1 MIRMR
6 TDFFAESLGMG
17 TSMVVLMPQ
26 AAAGIG
32 MAGAGAA
39 GTAGATGADR
49 PAGAAGAMGADGTDG
64 AGADGVDGTGA
75 ERDGPGAAS
84 RTAADGV
91 PVLYLLHGLS
101 DDCTIWERRTSI
113 ERYATEKGI
122 AVVMPEVRRSFYAD
136 ETVGEKY
143 WTYIAEE
150 LPQLLARTFR
160 ISTAQED
167 TFVAGLSM
175 GGFGAFKLAL
185 NRPDRFAA
193 AASLSGAMDLLSMD
207 LSQHDAALPQR
218 IWGDADLAGTADDLL
233 GLLRAADPTA
243 LPSLFLDCGTEDQL
257 IEQNR
262 RFIAAADQRGID
274 LVSRLRPG
282 DHDWGFWDE
291 GIRDVLDWLPI
302 RR

>member
-32 MAGAGAA
+32 ME
-39 GTAGATGADR
+39 
-49 PAGAAGAMGADGTDG
+49 GADG
-64 AGADGVDGTGA
+64 
-75 ERDGPGAAS
+75 AAS
-84 RTAADGV
+84 AAEDERGV

-136 ETVGEKY
+136 EVVGEKY
-143 WTYIAEE
+143 WTFIAEE
-150 LPQLLARTFR
+150 LPQLIASTFR
-160 ISTAQED
+160 VSTARED

-185 NRPDRFAA
+185 NHPDRFAA
-193 AASLSGAMDLLSMD
+193 AASLSGALDASKLRADIGTGNLLPRVWDGRDITGTVDDLRGLVIR
-207 LSQHDAALPQR
+207 AAP
-218 IWGDADLAGTADDLL
+218 ADL
-233 GLLRAADPTA
+233 PA
-243 LPSLFLDCGTEDQL
+243 LFMDCGTEDEL
-257 IEQNR
+257 MSMHRDFRAVAEEHSAEITWRE
-262 RFIAAADQRGID
+262 
-274 LVSRLRPG
+274 RPG
-282 DHDWGFWDE
+282 AHTWEFWDE
-291 GIRDVLDWLPI
+291 SIQEVLDWLPL
-302 RR
+302 RG

>member
-32 MAGAGAA
+32 MQ
-39 GTAGATGADR
+39 GAD
-49 PAGAAGAMGADGTDG
+49 ATDAA
-64 AGADGVDGTGA
+64 
-75 ERDGPGAAS
+75 R
-84 RTAADGV
+84 GV

-136 ETVGEKY
+136 EAVGEKY
-143 WTYIAEE
+143 WTFIAEE
-150 LPQLLARTFR
+150 LPQLVASTFHV
-160 ISTAQED
+160 STARED

-185 NRPDRFAA
+185 NHPERFAA
-193 AASLSGAMDLLSMD
+193 AASLSGVLDLLSLD
-207 LSQHDAALPQR
+207 LSEHEGALRER
-218 IWGDADLAGTADDLL
+218 IWADRPVEGTADDLL
-233 GLLRAADPTA
+233 GLLRTADPAA
-243 LPSLFLDCGTEDQL
+243 LPALFLDCGTEDFL
-257 IEQNR
+257 FAQNR
-262 RFIAAADQRGID
+262 RFLEVAEEQGVDLAA
-274 LVSRLRPG
+274 RLRPG
-282 DHDWGFWDE
+282 AHTWDFWDQ
-291 GIRDVLDWLPI
+291 GIQDVLDWLPL
-302 RR
+302 RG